1 MLLVDHLQIRKQW
14 VMDNFEIFLG
24 ATVADAA
31 ARPLHWVYDPKKL
44 KGYIKGKKEIAF
56 LKKNK
61 SPFYSIKTGNVSGYN
76 DVGQVMF
83 KTLIST
89 KKKSDIIK
97 NFKKNIVKNF
107 GPGSAYWRN
116 LRLRRKYK
124 KIKWKK
130 PMNGPWI
137 HQNILETIKNI
148 KAKKGI
154 TGGTKVNESD
164 GFCAALPYYLYNN
177 SEKDLKKIIKTVANT
192 KTNEVYA
199 LAKLKIIDLAN
210 KGENDPIK
218 RFIRKYG
225 KNRYF
230 KEVVNNIKKV
240 LRLKNQNHIQVVKK
254 FGKAC
259 SYTGTFMGS
268 IHAIITSASYK
279 SAVIKT
285 IKAGGCNCSRA
296 NFTGAYFAALKGVK
310 SIPLQWI
317 KKTKA
322 SKGIISHKKNLIN
335 I

>member
-107 GPGSAYWRN
+107 GPGSAYWSN
-116 LRLRRKYK
+116 LKLRKKYK

-148 KAKKGI
+148 KAKKNT

-177 SEKDLKKIIKTVANT
+177 SEKELKNVIKTVANS

-199 LAKLKIIDLAN
+199 LAKLKIIDLAH
-210 KGENDPIK
+210 KGDKNPVK
-218 RFIRKYG
+218 TFVKKYG

-240 LRLKNQNHIQVVKK
+240 LRFKNQNHIKVVKK

-259 SYTGTFMGS
+259 SYPGTFMGS
-268 IHAIITSASYK
+268 IHAMITSSNYK

-296 NFTGAYFAALKGVK
+296 NFVGPYFAALKGNK
-310 SIPLQWI
+310 NIPIEWI
-317 KKTKA
+317 KKTKSA
-322 SKGIISHKKNLIN
+322 KNITSR